1 MKHQNPTSTPQLPSI
16 VPEIPTI
23 KDHKGSIKGYLGVM
37 LHNMGTSEMFS
48 TWSSRY
54 ILVLGGDPEGN
65 RNKV

>member
-23 KDHKGSIKGYLGVM
+23 KDHKGTWGVM

-65 RNKV
+65 PNKV